1 MKLGLR
7 FKRFFYRRI
16 MKPNILKLY
25 QKENA
30 MVDRRNTITSTEQSP
45 SRFDIPMGLIE
56 HAEHG
61 KPNNI
66 MNRTTMRPM
75 ISNIKNIHK
84 SYDSLRE
91 NSEKPKEEITDAI
104 LEELKKFGKKHGI
117 VNLGFTKL
125 PHHLIFKEKAVL
137 HDNAIVLVLEMD
149 KDKIAK
155 SPSRETVG
163 MVMNTYNNLGIAANK
178 IAKFLRNHG
187 YSAHAS
193 HPLGGIVLYPPLA
206 SSAGLGW
213 HGRHGLLI
221 TPEFGPRVRLA
232 AVFTNITNL
241 PYAEE
246 NPHSWIPKQCETCGK
261 CIKSCPPKSL
271 YEQPIIKE
279 NGLKTHNDST
289 KCFPYFTGN
298 YGCSICI
305 KVCPFS
311 TTGYK
316 KLHEKIMK
324 K

>member
-1 MKLGLR
+1 M
-7 FKRFFYRRI
+7 
-16 MKPNILKLY
+16 
-25 QKENA
+25 
-30 MVDRRNTITSTEQSP
+30 
-45 SRFDIPMGLIE
+45 
-56 HAEHG
+56 
-61 KPNNI
+61 
-66 MNRTTMRPM
+66 
-75 ISNIKNIHK
+75 
-84 SYDSLRE
+84 
-91 NSEKPKEEITDAI
+91 
-104 LEELKKFGKKHGI
+104 
-117 VNLGFTKL
+117 
-125 PHHLIFKEKAVL
+125 IFKEKAVL

>member
-1 MKLGLR
+1 
-7 FKRFFYRRI
+7 
-16 MKPNILKLY
+16 
-25 QKENA
+25 

-56 HAEHG
+56 QSEQG

-66 MNRTTMRPM
+66 MNRSTMRPM

-84 SYDSLRE
+84 SYDSLTK
-91 NSEKPKEEITDAI
+91 NSEKPKEKITEAI
-104 LEELKKFGKKHGI
+104 LEELKDFGKKHGI

-125 PHHLIFKEKAVL
+125 PHHLIFKEKAIL

-163 MVMNTYNNLGIAANK
+163 MIMHTYNNLGIAANK
-178 IAKFLRNHG
+178 IAEFLRKHG

-206 SSAGLGW
+206 SNAGLGW
-213 HGRHGLLI
+213 FGRHGLLI

-241 PYAEE
+241 PFAEK
-246 NPHSWIPKQCETCGK
+246 NPHDWIPKYCATCGN
-261 CIKSCPPKSL
+261 CINKCPPKAIR
-271 YEQPIIKE
+271 EQPISNE
-279 NGLKTHNDST
+279 NGLITHVESK
-289 KCFPYFTGN
+289 KCFPYFAANLQITDVL
-298 YGCSICI
+298 Y
-305 KVCPFS
+305 V
-311 TTGYK
+311 
-316 KLHEKIMK
+316 
-324 K
+324 